1 MHLSDLLYTGLLRP
15 LLFRMD
21 AERAH
26 AVALR
31 AAEVAGGGPIRRA
44 LVRAAVGAPPERPV
58 EVMGLRFPN
67 PVGLAAGFDK
77 DGRAWRGLAAM
88 GFGHVE
94 VGTVTPRPQAGNPK
108 PRVFR
113 LPEDR
118 GVINRLGFPGEGAE
132 AVIARLSNERPHGA
146 VLGVNLGKNKA
157 TPNEEALGDYA
168 ALIER
173 FAPLADYLAINV
185 SSPNTEGLRDLQ
197 ARDALADLLTG
208 AVAARDVS
216 TKTAGHPRRPLV
228 VKISP
233 DLSDVQLDD
242 ALDAALAA
250 GVDGIIATNTTISRE
265 GLRSA
270 HASEGGGLSGAPLTA
285 RGQASLEAIIRRL
298 DGALPVIAV
307 GGIMCADDAKARLDA
322 GAALVQ
328 LYTGLIYAGPG
339 LARQIVASL

>member
-31 AAEVAGGGPIRRA
+31 AAALGGGGLIRRA

-113 LPEDR
+113 LPEDQ

-132 AVIARLSNERPHGA
+132 AVLSRLSHERPHGA

-157 TPNEEALGDYA
+157 TPNEEALGDYT

-250 GVDGIIATNTTISRE
+250 GVDGIIATNTTISRD

-270 HASEGGGLSGAPLTA
+270 RASEGGGLSGAPLTA
-285 RGQASLEAIIRRL
+285 RSQASLEAIIRRL

-322 GAALVQ
+322 GASLVQ